1 LHSYLPQY
9 HYGIYP
15 TLPVRNGAPLSWA
28 MSSTP
33 PSRQVVVITG
43 ASSGIGAAL
52 ATRLAHTHHLVLV
65 ARRAEALRALAGQLD
80 SPDIVTVT
88 ADVTVRSEVEDVVE
102 TTLSRFSRLD
112 VWVNNVGRGITRAPS
127 QLTDTD
133 IDDMMRVNVKSALY
147 GMQAVLP
154 HFRLVGRG
162 HVINVSSML
171 GRVPMATFRSAYSAS
186 KHFLNA
192 LTANM
197 RAEVQETHPDIQFSL
212 VSPGVVR
219 TEFGKNALHGGPD
232 SHTLP
237 NSQSAEEVAE
247 VIARVIADR
256 RADVYTRAGMAE
268 TAVGYLRS
276 LVQDP

>member
-1 LHSYLPQY
+1 
-9 HYGIYP
+9 
-15 TLPVRNGAPLSWA
+15 
-28 MSSTP
+28 MSITP
-33 PSRQVVVITG
+33 PSRPVVVITG

-52 ATRLAHTHHLVLV
+52 AARLAATHHLVLV
-65 ARRAEALRALAGQLD
+65 ARRAEALRTLAERLGT
-80 SPDIVTVT
+80 PDVVTVA
-88 ADVTVRSEVEDVVE
+88 ADVTVRSQVDDVVD
-102 TTLSRFSRLD
+102 TCLARFSRLD

-127 QLTDTD
+127 ALTDAD
-133 IDDMMRVNVKSALY
+133 IDDMMQVNVKSALY

-197 RAEVQETHPDIQFSL
+197 RSEVQDTHPDIQFSL

-219 TEFGKNALHGGPD
+219 TEFGANALHGGPD
-232 SHTLP
+232 SRTLP

-247 VIARVIADR
+247 VIAQVIADR
-256 RADVYTRAGMAE
+256 RSDVYTRTGMAE
-268 TAVGYLRS
+268 MAVGYLRG
-276 LVQDP
+276 LGQDP

>member
-1 LHSYLPQY
+1 
-9 HYGIYP
+9 
-15 TLPVRNGAPLSWA
+15 

-33 PSRQVVVITG
+33 PSRPVVVITG

-65 ARRAEALRALAGQLD
+65 ARRAEALRALAGQLG
-80 SPDIVTVT
+80 SRDIVTMA
-88 ADVTVRSEVEDVVE
+88 ADVTVRSKVEDVVE

-112 VWVNNVGRGITRAPS
+112 IWVNNVGRGITRAPS
-127 QLTDTD
+127 QLTDAD
-133 IDDMMRVNVKSALY
+133 IDDMMQVNVKSALY

-219 TEFGKNALHGGPD
+219 TEFGRNALHGGPD

-237 NSQSAEEVAE
+237 NSQSADEVAA
-247 VIARVIADR
+247 VIAQVIADR
-256 RADVYTRAGMAE
+256 RADVYTRPGMAE
-268 TAVGYLRS
+268 MAVGYLRE
-276 LVQDP
+276 LGRDP

>member
-1 LHSYLPQY
+1 
-9 HYGIYP
+9 
-15 TLPVRNGAPLSWA
+15 V
-28 MSSTP
+28 
-33 PSRQVVVITG
+33 
-43 ASSGIGAAL
+43 
-52 ATRLAHTHHLVLV
+52 ATHALVLV
-65 ARRAEALRALAGQLD
+65 ARRADALHTVATSLRSSHATAEV
-80 SPDIVTVT
+80 VTVV
-88 ADVTVRSEVEDVVE
+88 ADVTVRSAVDDVVE
-102 TTLSRFSRLD
+102 VALARFSRLD

-127 QLTDTD
+127 LLTDAD
-133 IDDMMRVNVKSALY
+133 LDEMMQVNVKSALY

-219 TEFGKNALHGGPD
+219 TEFGTNARHGGPD
-232 SHTLP
+232 SRTLP

-256 RADVYTRAGMAE
+256 RADVYTRAGMADMVL
-268 TAVGYLRS
+268 AYLRE
-276 LVQDP
+276 LGQDP